1 MTVRIMNNKQYQK
14 INGYWIPET
23 KIKNEQ
29 RPIRKYGHMR
39 WKYLRESEKLSDM
52 ELLSELE
59 ITGQLMNYLADI
71 EEEAEKI
78 KESRSKMMEERKI
91 DSNLQKSNYQAYLQG
106 VLQIEMELEEI
117 ILNTL
122 IYV

>member
-1 MTVRIMNNKQYQK
+1 MDNKQYQK

-23 KIKNEQ
+23 KIESEQ

-78 KESRSKMMEERKI
+78 KDSRSAMMKERKI
-91 DSNLQKSNYQAYLQG
+91 DSSLQKSNYQAYLQG
-106 VLQIEMELEEI
+106 VLQIEMELEEV
-117 ILNTL
+117 ILNT
-122 IYV
+122 IVYA